1 MVEICGTT
9 PTRRSIISAV
19 AALGAGLGI
28 GAASAADLAG
38 SYAKAP
44 VADPVYDWSGIFIGQ
59 HFEYLRGKTR
69 VVDSGVLTEAGAPT
83 SGFGTGLFA
92 GYNWQRG
99 PFVFGVEQDAGGLF
113 SAVGHGIIIPPLPPG
128 PPGPPGPAGPAGP
141 AGPGA
146 PTGPAQSNTYK
157 INWDGHA
164 VGKAGFAMDHW
175 LFFATGGLSFAGFN
189 FQEGVPV
196 GAAPAGSLETILT
209 GFSVGAGIEYA
220 FSQHILGRLQYIY
233 DDFGARNFTAIDGGI
248 YHVNLT
254 AQTVKGGVA
263 WKW

>member
-1 MVEICGTT
+1 MPNYRSTICKVV
-9 PTRRSIISAV
+9 AV
-19 AALGAGLGI
+19 GAGLGI
-28 GAASAADLAG
+28 GAASAADMPG
-38 SYAKAP
+38 GYSKAP
-44 VADPVYDWSGIFIGQ
+44 DPVYDWSGFFVGE
-59 HFEYLRGKTR
+59 HFDYLRGKTR
-69 VVDSGVLTEAGAPT
+69 VMDDGVLTEAGAPT

-99 PFVFGVEQDAGGLF
+99 LFVFGVEEDAGGLF
-113 SAVGHGIIIPPLPPG
+113 SAVGHGIAPPVGPPG

-141 AGPGA
+141 AGAGVA
-146 PTGPAQSNTYK
+146 TGPAQSNTYK

-164 VGKAGFAMDHW
+164 VGKAGFAVNHW

-189 FQEGVPV
+189 FQEGVPA
-196 GAAPAGSLETILT
+196 GATPAGSLETILT
-209 GFSVGAGIEYA
+209 GFSVGGGIEYA
-220 FSQHILGRLQYIY
+220 FTQNILGRLQYIY
-233 DDFGARNFTAIDGGI
+233 DDFGGRNFTAIDGGI